1 MVARDQGKALK
12 ERSAEHDALLINQLQ
27 EELRHEKKKNQEL
40 NGYLSL
46 SQKESMVNHEKVI
59 KFKEQVREMQQIIEG
74 RPTKFNLPP
83 QVEQLITDPL
93 IIKELE

>member
-1 MVARDQGKALK
+1 
-12 ERSAEHDALLINQLQ
+12 
-27 EELRHEKKKNQEL
+27 
-40 NGYLSL
+40 L

>member
-1 MVARDQGKALK
+1 
-12 ERSAEHDALLINQLQ
+12 
-27 EELRHEKKKNQEL
+27 
-40 NGYLSL
+40 
-46 SQKESMVNHEKVI
+46 MVNHEKVI